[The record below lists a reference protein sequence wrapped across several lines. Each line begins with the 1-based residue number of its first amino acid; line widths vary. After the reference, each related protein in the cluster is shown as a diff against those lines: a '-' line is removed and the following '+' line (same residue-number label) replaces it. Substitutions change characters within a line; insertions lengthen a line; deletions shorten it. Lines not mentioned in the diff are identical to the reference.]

1 MSTIAFIG
9 LGNMGSPMAQNLLA
23 SGFNVQVFALDT
35 KAAKALEPFGAIVA
49 SSLQEVVDGAGTV
62 ITMLPA
68 ANVCFAS
75 SSHGLMLSMA
85 ITR

>member
-23 SGFNVQVFALDT
+23 SGFHVQVFDVDVN
-35 KAAKALEPFGAIVA
+35 AAKQLEPFGAVVA
-49 SSLQEVVDGAGTV
+49 STLEEAVDGAGTV

-68 ANVCFAS
+68 GAHVRAVYLGDL
-75 SSHGLMLSMA
+75 HGGVG
-85 ITR
+85 